1 VQRILKMIARAD
13 LLVYSIGAFGARVP
27 SHVYVGGYLEK
38 RDFRELKKAGAV
50 GDIATVFFRA
60 DGSFDNIP
68 INSRASGPDL
78 SITQKAKHALCVVS
92 GLGKVDGLR
101 AALRGGLMTE
111 LIVDEPTAAEL
122 LKRSGSAQ
130 ADGSQ

>member
-1 VQRILKMIARAD
+1 
-13 LLVYSIGAFGARVP
+13 GAFGARVP

-78 SITQKAKHALCVVS
+78 SITKKTKHALCVVS

-111 LIVDEPTAAEL
+111 LIVDEPTATEL
-122 LKRSGSAQ
+122 LKRSY
-130 ADGSQ
+130 